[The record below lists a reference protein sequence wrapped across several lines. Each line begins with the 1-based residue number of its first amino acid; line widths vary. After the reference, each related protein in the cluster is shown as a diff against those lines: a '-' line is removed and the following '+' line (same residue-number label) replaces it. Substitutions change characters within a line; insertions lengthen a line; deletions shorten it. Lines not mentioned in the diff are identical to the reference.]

1 MPRRLGLI
9 VLFTFVTI
17 LALAAPAAAS
27 TTGGADLPWNSPL
40 QNLTDNLQGPV
51 ATYSSIGALVVGA
64 MAWGWG
70 QSHGEGTQKLAKL
83 IFAIPCAVFAV
94 RILTSLGMMGAIL

>member
-1 MPRRLGLI
+1 MPRLRG
-9 VLFTFVTI
+9 FVVFMALLTI
-17 LALAAPAAAS
+17 LALAAPAGAS
-27 TTGGADLPWNSPL
+27 TTGGADLPWNGPL
-40 QNLTDNLQGPV
+40 QTLTDNLQGPV

-64 MAWGWG
+64 IMWGWG
-70 QSHGEGTQKLAKL
+70 QSHGEGTQRLAKL